1 LFCGGRNR
9 DPGGERSGVDR
20 AIRIST
26 FCCLDEVA
34 AGKVVAGV
42 GDAFQPVSFRQ
53 TGDRR
58 DRFVENKLAVM
69 AAVSGVLLVLNEGR
83 KPICCT

>member
-1 LFCGGRNR
+1 MPTLLSR

-34 AGKVVAGV
+34 AGKVVARL
-42 GDAFQPVSFRQ
+42 GDAFQPVNSRQ

-58 DRFVENKLAVM
+58 ERFVENKLAVM
-69 AAVSGVLLVLNEGR
+69 AAVSSGLLVLNDGR